1 MREMLSELIA
11 GSAERDARFL
21 ALSGD
26 HGYALFDAIR
36 TRRSDQFINV
46 GIMEQAMVG
55 IAAGLAKTGFRPL
68 VYGLAAFIPLRVL
81 EQIKMDVCY
90 SRLPVIFIGDG
101 AGLVYSTLGS
111 SHQCGEDIAAL
122 KPMPDMRIYA
132 PCDEYEL
139 QASFEEAMRYEGPA
153 YIRVGKSDRPA
164 VNAAAR
170 PDTAAY
176 VTHQSE
182 RRRHTCIVTMSSMSS
197 LGQTLAIEHDVTS
210 VSIFRLKPL
219 AQQALELL
227 APFDRLIVLEEHS
240 RHGGLASTLADAI
253 IDAALP
259 VPRMRVLCLQ
269 DHFAR
274 HCGSYQYALSE
285 HQLSDADVR
294 ERIGNILRST

>member
-1 MREMLSELIA
+1 MREMLSHLIA
-11 GSAERDARFL
+11 TNAERDARFL

-36 TRRSDQFINV
+36 TRRPDQFINA

-122 KPMPDMRIYA
+122 RPLPDMRIYA
-132 PCDEYEL
+132 PCDEHEL
-139 QASFEEAMRYEGPA
+139 QASFQEALDHAGPA

-164 VNAAAR
+164 VNTAAR

-176 VTHQSE
+176 VTHQSANRE
-182 RRRHTCIVTMSSMSS
+182 DACIVTMSSMSG
-197 LGQTLAIEHDVTS
+197 LGQTLAIEYGVTS
-210 VSIFRLKPL
+210 VSVFRLKPL
-219 AQQALELL
+219 AARALELL

-240 RHGGLASTLADAI
+240 RHGGLASTLADAF
-253 IDAALP
+253 IDAELP
-259 VPRMRVLCLQ
+259 VPRMHVMCLQ

-285 HQLSDADVR
+285 HRLADADIR
-294 ERIGNILRST
+294 ERISNIVRPL

>member
-11 GSAERDARFL
+11 SNAERNAQFI

-36 TRRSDQFINV
+36 TRRPDQFINV

-90 SRLPVIFIGDG
+90 PHLPIIFIGDG

-132 PCDEYEL
+132 PCDEHEL
-139 QASFEEAMRYEGPA
+139 QASFEEALAYAGPA

-164 VNAAAR
+164 VNTAVR

-176 VTHQSE
+176 VTHHSRTQID
-182 RRRHTCIVTMSSMSS
+182 TCIVTMSSMSS
-197 LGQTLAIEHDVTS
+197 LGQALAIEHDVTS
-210 VSIFRLKPL
+210 VSVFRLKPL
-219 AQQALELL
+219 AEQALELL
-227 APFDRLIVLEEHS
+227 AAFDQLIVLEEHS
-240 RHGGLASTLADAI
+240 RHGGLASTLADAF
-253 IDAALP
+253 IDAVLP
-259 VPRMRVLCLQ
+259 VPRMHVLCLQ

-285 HQLSDADVR
+285 HRLSDTTVR
-294 ERIGNILRST
+294 ERISKILQPT